1 VGVNPHCFFIFI
13 FAAKMSLKK
22 GILVVIFT
30 LSCVFGTQA
39 QVTTNPVC
47 FTADESITIIYD
59 ATQGTSGLVGASKV
73 YMHSGVI
80 TDSQTGTSWQNVV
93 GNWGADDGIGQMSK
107 VSGTTDKWEITLT
120 PRSYFSVNPSTTVYR
135 LAMVFR
141 NADGSKEGKNDA
153 NADIFIDLATD
164 AVNLQITST
173 NPLLVDNGDIIPLT
187 ATTCSNAIFNLY
199 IDNILEDTQS
209 GTNQYSYNYQVTQA
223 AGSLVQA
230 RLTAEV
236 GVDTNEQVFSFSV
249 RTSTVS
255 APRPAGIVEGIN
267 YDAADPT
274 EVTLSL
280 LAPLKSSVYVI
291 GDFNNWQILPSYQM
305 KKDGE
310 YFWLEVTS
318 LTPTKEYVFQYL
330 VDETIRVAD
339 PYTDKVSDPWDDQY
353 IDQATYPN
361 LIKYP
366 QDFTNFRAS
375 VLQTGQQPYNWVNT
389 SFTPAAKEDLV
400 VYELLVRDFDDLHT
414 YKAVKSRLDYLENLG
429 INAIHIMP
437 TNEFEGNISWGYNP
451 NFYFAPDKYYGTK
464 NDFKALI
471 DECHS
476 RGIAVIIDVVL
487 NHSYNSSPM
496 VRMYW
501 NTGANRPAA
510 DNPWYNEV
518 SNFEN
523 PDAQWGN
530 DFNHESTY
538 TRNFIDSVNT
548 YWLREYKIDGFR
560 FDFTKGFSN
569 SFKSNATDNWGSKY
583 DPARISNLKRMADVI
598 WTEKS
603 DAIVIFEHLSENSE
617 ETELANYGVLLWGN
631 MSYDYNEMSMGY
643 ASGKS
648 IAWGYYKARGWA
660 DNNLMAYME
669 SHDEERQMF
678 KNITFGNSLGSYD
691 VKSKN
696 TALQRSRAASAFFF
710 TVPGPKLM
718 WQFGEFGYDI
728 SIDEG
733 GRTSVKPTKWEYL
746 DDPNREQLFE
756 TYKELIGLRDKYKV
770 FTTGNFTWQP
780 SGNFK
785 SIHIDN
791 TDTSVVVIGNFDMSP
806 TMMDPQFQHTGTWYD
821 FFTST
826 ELNVSDVNATIP
838 LGPGEFRIYTDKKL
852 HTPKQDIITG
862 IEDSLIGD
870 EVTVYPNPTKGHLN
884 IRLDSN
890 TRSRGTQSWRI
901 VDVFGKEV
909 LSGSSPSGSEITL
922 DVSLLPRGMYT
933 FMLAGRAHPNYVKF
947 IKE

>member
-1 VGVNPHCFFIFI
+1 M
-13 FAAKMSLKK
+13 KLKK
-22 GILVVIFT
+22 RLLLVFALISV
-30 LSCVFGTQA
+30 LGARA
-39 QVTTNPVC
+39 QVTISPVC
-47 FTADESITIIYD
+47 FTADDPITIFYD
-59 ATQGTSGLVGASKV
+59 ATQGSSGLVGAEKV
-73 YMHSGVI
+73 YMHAGVI

-93 GNWGADDGIGQMSK
+93 GNWGQDDGIGQMSK
-107 VSGTTDKWEITLT
+107 VSGTSDMWEITLT
-120 PRSYFSVNPSTTVYR
+120 PRSYFSVNQSTTIYR

-164 AVNLQITST
+164 PVNLQITS
-173 NPLLVDNGDIIPLT
+173 NSPNLVDTSDIILIT
-187 ATTCSNAIFNLY
+187 ATTCSSATFNLF
-199 IDNILEDTQS
+199 IDGVLEDTQT
-209 GTNQYSYNYQVTQA
+209 GTAQYSYNYQVTQA
-223 AGSLVQA
+223 AGSSVQVK
-230 RLTAEV
+230 LTAEV
-236 GVDTNEQVFSFSV
+236 GSAINEQLFSFSV
-249 RTSTVS
+249 RTPPVS

-274 EVTLSL
+274 RVTLSL

-291 GDFNNWQILPSYQM
+291 GDFNNWQIQPSYQM

-310 YFWLEVTS
+310 YFWLEITN
-318 LTPTKEYVFQYL
+318 LTPFKEYVFQYL

-361 LIKYP
+361 LIQYP
-366 QDFTNFRAS
+366 KDFTTSRAA
-375 VLQTGQQPYNWVNT
+375 VLQTAQQPYNWVNT
-389 SFTPAAKEDLV
+389 SFTPVAREDLV
-400 VYELLVRDFDDLHT
+400 IYELLVRDFDVLHT
-414 YKAVKSRLDYLENLG
+414 YKAVRNRLDYLDSLG

-437 TNEFEGNISWGYNP
+437 NNEFEGNISWGYNP
-451 NFYFAPDKYYGTK
+451 NFYFAPDKYYGPK
-464 NDFKALI
+464 NEFKALI

-476 RGIAVIIDVVL
+476 RGIAVIMDLVL

-501 NTGANRPAA
+501 NNSAGGPAA

-538 TRNFIDSVNT
+538 TKNFIDSVNT
-548 YWLREYKIDGFR
+548 YWIREYKIDGFR

-569 SFKSNATDNWGSKY
+569 NFKSNATDSWGSKY
-583 DPARISNLKRMADVI
+583 DPARIANLKRMADVI

-617 ETELANYGVLLWGN
+617 ETELANYGILLWGN
-631 MSYDYNEMSMGY
+631 MNYDYNEMTMGY

-648 IAWGYYKARGWA
+648 IDWGYYKTRGWA
-660 DNNLMAYME
+660 QNNLLAYME

-678 KNITFGNSLGSYD
+678 RNLTYGNSLGNYD

-696 TALQRSRAASAFFF
+696 IALQRSRAASAFFF
-710 TVPGPKLM
+710 TVPGPKLI

-733 GRTSVKPTKWEYL
+733 GRTGVKPTKWQYL

-770 FTTGNFTWQP
+770 FTTGTFTWQTR
-780 SGNFK
+780 GEFK
-785 SIHIDN
+785 SIHIAN
-791 TDTSVVVIGNFDMSP
+791 ADTSVVILGNFSMSP
-806 TMMDPQFQHTGTWYD
+806 TMMDPKFQHTGTWYN
-821 FFTST
+821 FFTSS
-826 ELNVSDVNATIP
+826 EISVSDANAPLP

-862 IEDSLIGD
+862 IEKVALGD
-870 EVTVYPNPTKGHLN
+870 QISVYPNPTRTYLN
-884 IRLDSN
+884 INSKATSN
-890 TRSRGTQSWRI
+890 SGTTQTWTI
-901 VDVFGKEV
+901 IDIFGKEV
-909 LSGSSPSGSEITL
+909 LRGDISRKDKMSL
-922 DVSLLPRGMYT
+922 DVGGLPRGMYT
-933 FMLAGRAHPNYVKF
+933 LIMTENAHLNYVKF
-947 IKE
+947 IRQ